1 MWLTG
6 YKITQ
11 MKKLITTL
19 QNIWKIKELRN
30 RILFTLGM
38 LFVFRFG
45 SYIVLPGVIPE
56 VLDNATQNN
65 NSPNDLLGLINVF
78 TGGAFNN
85 AAIFALGIMP
95 YITASIIIQLLG
107 FAVPYFQRLQ
117 QKEGESGRKKL
128 NQITRLLTVAITLVQ
143 GGGYLT
149 YINSLGAVD
158 PTIPLGIFWI
168 SNIIILSTGTVFSM
182 WLGER
187 ITDRGIGNG
196 ISLLITIGII
206 ATLPQALVFEFQ
218 SQLENN
224 GLIIFVLE
232 MAALFGIVMATV
244 LIVQGIRRIPIQF
257 AKRMVGR
264 GSNQMPAQ
272 GARDYIP
279 LKVNASGVMPII
291 FAQALMF
298 LPATVAQF
306 FAGEGSDLATSPIL
320 RALNDFTS
328 APYNIIYFILVVLFT
343 YVYTALLVNPQQYA
357 EYLKRQNAFI
367 PGIKPGKPTADF
379 IDAVTTR
386 ITLPGSIFLG
396 LISILP
402 AFAAGFGVNI
412 AFAMFFGGTS
422 LLILVAVVLDT
433 LQQIESHLLMRR
445 YDGLVKS
452 GKIQGRSRMQGI
464 GANM

>member
-1 MWLTG
+1 
-6 YKITQ
+6 
-11 MKKLITTL
+11 MKKFITTL
-19 QNIWKIKELRN
+19 KNIWKIKELRN

-45 SYIVLPGVIPE
+45 SYVVLPGVMPS
-56 VLDNATQNN
+56 VLKNAASSGNA
-65 NSPNDLLGLINVF
+65 NDLLGLINVF

-149 YINSLGAVD
+149 YIISQGAVD
-158 PTIPLGIFWI
+158 PAIPKSIFWL
-168 SNIIILSTGTVFSM
+168 SNIIILSTGTIFAM

-196 ISLLITIGII
+196 VSLLITIGII
-206 ATLPQALVFEFQ
+206 ATLDDALVFEFQ
-218 SQLENN
+218 SQLGNN
-224 GLIIFVLE
+224 LIIFVLE
-232 MAALFGIVMATV
+232 LAALFLVVMATV
-244 LIVQGIRRIPIQF
+244 LIVQGVRRIPIQF

-264 GSNQMPAQ
+264 GANQMPVS
-272 GARDYIP
+272 GSRDYIP

-298 LPATVAQF
+298 LPATAAQF
-306 FAGEGSDLATSPIL
+306 LVSDPNDLANASGLL
-320 RALNDFTS
+320 RAFNDFTS
-328 APYNIIYFILVVLFT
+328 VPYNIVYFILVVVFT
-343 YVYTALLVNPQQYA
+343 YIYTALLVNPQQYA

-396 LISILP
+396 LIAIMP
-402 AFAAGFGVNI
+402 AFAAAFGINQ

-452 GKIQGRSRMQGI
+452 GKIQGRSSKVQGI

>member
-1 MWLTG
+1 
-6 YKITQ
+6 
-11 MKKLITTL
+11 MKKLFTTL

-45 SYIVLPGVIPE
+45 SYVVLPGVIPS
-56 VLDNATQNN
+56 VLENAAQNQS
-65 NSPNDLLGLINVF
+65 SPNDLLGLINVF

-85 AAIFALGIMP
+85 AAVFALGIMP

-149 YINSLGAVD
+149 YINSMGAVD
-158 PTIPLGIFWI
+158 PSIPTGIFWF
-168 SNIIILSTGTVFSM
+168 SNIIILATGTVFAM

-196 ISLLITIGII
+196 VSLLITVGII
-206 ATLPQALVFEFQ
+206 ARLPQAFVAEFLA
-218 SQLENN
+218 QLSGN
-224 GLIIFVLE
+224 GFFIFVIE
-232 MAALFGIVMATV
+232 MAALFIVVMLTI
-244 LIVQGIRRIPIQF
+244 LIVQGVRKIPIQF

-264 GSNQMPAQ
+264 GANQMPVA

-279 LKVNASGVMPII
+279 LKVNAAGVMPII

-306 FAGEGSDLATSPIL
+306 LTRDGGDLSASPIL

-328 APYNIIYFILVVLFT
+328 APYNIIYFLLVVLFT

-402 AFAAGFGVNI
+402 AFAAAFGVNI

-452 GKIQGRSRMQGI
+452 GRLQGRSRVQGI